1 MYKLKVKAFTILE
14 VSITMLITGLLI
26 AITYTSYSI
35 IVKSNLQF
43 TTKNDEMAVLVSL
56 DHLLKRD
63 FDRAESVYK
72 NESGIYL
79 NSGGTAINYEFTPGY
94 IVRHSSRIDTFKVQI
109 QDIITSFENSP
120 LTEIQET
127 EEQNRVD
134 ELGFTL
140 TYKGAQIPYIYHKLY
155 SSADLISRNPNAVY

>member
-43 TTKNDEMAVLVSL
+43 NTKNDEMGVLISL

-63 FDRAESVYK
+63 FDKAESIYK
-72 NESGIYL
+72 NENGIYMKGR
-79 NSGGTAINYEFTPGY
+79 SIAVNYEFTPSY
-94 IVRHSSRIDTFKVQI
+94 IVRHSSRIDTFKVQT
-109 QDIITSFENSP
+109 QDIITSFENVP

-127 EEQNRVD
+127 EEQNRID

-155 SSADLISRNPNAVY
+155 SSANLINRNPNASN